1 MTKTRGTGMLAVWC
15 DIPKTVEHEFNRWY
29 NEEHVYERLS
39 VPGVL
44 SAARYESVVS
54 GPKHLAVYEL
64 ESPDVLKSDEYLN
77 LRNNPSD
84 WSKRMSPEVI
94 GTTFIRN
101 IYQQIFPEHPDD
113 KSLISPLA
121 EALQIGRMNI
131 PMELEDEWNH
141 WYNNVYVPNYETVS
155 GVIRGRRYRAISG
168 QPAYMTFYEMES
180 PETSRTDEWFK
191 QQTAHP
197 SNPRMRKA
205 MQHVAGSPGI
215 WVKTFDPK

>member
-15 DIPKTVEHEFNRWY
+15 DIPKTVENEFNRWY

-54 GPKHLAVYEL
+54 GPKHLAVYEI
-64 ESPDVLKSDEYLN
+64 ESPDVLRSDEYLS

>member
-15 DIPKTVEHEFNRWY
+15 DIPKTVENEFNRWY

-54 GPKHLAVYEL
+54 GPKHLAVYEI
-64 ESPDVLKSDEYLN
+64 ESPDVLRSDEYLN

>member
-15 DIPKTVEHEFNRWY
+15 DIPKTVENEFNRWY

-131 PMELEDEWNH
+131 LMELEDEWNH
-141 WYNNVYVPNYETVS
+141 WYNTVYVPNYETVS

-205 MQHVAGSPGI
+205 MQHVTGSPGI

>member
-15 DIPKTVEHEFNRWY
+15 DIPKTVENEFNRWY

-215 WVKTFDPK
+215 WVKTFDPN

>member
-15 DIPKTVEHEFNRWY
+15 DIPKTVENEFNRWY

-94 GTTFIRN
+94 GTTFIRH

-141 WYNNVYVPNYETVS
+141 WYNTVYVPNYETVS

-168 QPAYMTFYEMES
+168 Q
-180 PETSRTDEWFK
+180 
-191 QQTAHP
+191 
-197 SNPRMRKA
+197 
-205 MQHVAGSPGI
+205 
-215 WVKTFDPK
+215 